1 MTAPVDSGIPS
12 AMCPEPPACL
22 SPFWRFWAFSDWLW
36 QHAGATHRLTPE
48 ALVDALFHYLSQP
61 GLQPAEVVRQALLAD
76 YTASGARASPKAL
89 QGLLP
94 RQAPAEA
101 KTKRTLAARQE
112 RHQPA

>member
-1 MTAPVDSGIPS
+1 
-12 AMCPEPPACL
+12 MCPEPPAYL
-22 SPFWRFWAFSDWLW
+22 SPFWRFLAFSDWLW

-48 ALVDALFHYLSQP
+48 VLVDALFDYLSQP
-61 GLQPAEVVRQALLAD
+61 GLQSAGMVRQALLAD

-89 QGLLP
+89 RGLLP

-101 KTKRTLAARQE
+101 KTKYTLATRQG